1 MSLNLMDLVQQQ
13 LSGDAVEKMAANA
26 GVDASQAQGAL
37 SSIIP
42 TLLGGLSRNAASP
55 DGANALFSALDRD
68 HDGSVLNDITGF
80 FSNGGDAQNGDK
92 IVNHIL
98 ASDKDNVQQG
108 LAASSGLGVGQ
119 IAGLMSQVAPF
130 LMGLLG
136 QQKAQQGLDVSGL
149 AGLLG
154 GQQQNVQAA
163 APAGIMG
170 MITGFL
176 DQNKDGNVMDD
187 AMNMIGG
194 FFNKK

>member
-108 LAASSGLGVGQ
+108 LAASSGLGVSQ
-119 IAGLMSQVAPF
+119 IAGLMGQVAPF

>member
-1 MSLNLMDLVQQQ
+1 MDLVQQQ
-13 LSGDAVEKMAANA
+13 LSGDAVEKMASNA

-108 LAASSGLGVGQ
+108 LAASSGLGVSQ
-119 IAGLMSQVAPF
+119 IAGLMGQVAPF

>member
-1 MSLNLMDLVQQQ
+1 MSINLMDLVQQQ
-13 LSGDAVEKMAANA
+13 LSGDAVEKMASNA

-80 FSNGGDAQNGDK
+80 FGNGGDAQNGDK

-108 LAASSGLGVGQ
+108 LAASSGLNVGQ
-119 IAGLMSQVAPF
+119 IAGLMGQVAPF